1 MAESIQKEAGLAE
14 ANRDLALAVDQ
25 TQQRCAF
32 LEAKLQRMR
41 KYRALIHAAGRI
53 ECKNCAHAY
62 PSNIFGAHLKLCHEF
77 AKATHQADL
86 FATGREALSGRMGSP
101 AQVGVIS

>member
-1 MAESIQKEAGLAE
+1 MADSIQKEAALAE

-41 KYRALIHAAGRI
+41 KYRALILAAGQI
-53 ECKNCAHAY
+53 ECKNCGHPY

-77 AKATHQADL
+77 TKAQDHAA
-86 FATGREALSGRMGSP
+86 FISTGRGALTARMASP
-101 AQVGVIS
+101 TQVVACG